1 MRTKHRRKEGRAG
14 KYLAEPIGVKEQ
26 SIRACG
32 IDEE

>member
-1 MRTKHRRKEGRAG
+1 MRTEHRGKEGRAR
-14 KYLAEPIGVKEQ
+14 KYLAEPGGVKEQ